1 MSEILEDVNQS
12 ELNFELTTDLLEQLA
27 FTISKIIDCR
37 SKFTVAHS
45 FGVSEVAYK
54 IAKLMDYDED
64 SCRKIRVAGLLH
76 DIGKIGIGIELLNK
90 PGPLTYEER
99 IQIQEHAYYTNK
111 ILYSVKELRDIS
123 EWASHHH
130 EDHQGRGYPDNYQD
144 ECVTEEMDILAYADI
159 FTALAEERPY
169 RKPLPLKDILEILRN
184 DFENKHGSKVLN
196 CIIEHSLEIYK
207 LCKFAISDGISRF
220 SIYESLE
227 RRYEKEVTLDS

>member
-27 FTISKIIDCR
+27 FTILKIIDCR

-54 IAKLMDYDED
+54 IAKLMNYDED

-99 IQIQEHAYYTNK
+99 I
-111 ILYSVKELRDIS
+111 
-123 EWASHHH
+123 
-130 EDHQGRGYPDNYQD
+130 
-144 ECVTEEMDILAYADI
+144 
-159 FTALAEERPY
+159 
-169 RKPLPLKDILEILRN
+169 
-184 DFENKHGSKVLN
+184 
-196 CIIEHSLEIYK
+196 
-207 LCKFAISDGISRF
+207 
-220 SIYESLE
+220 
-227 RRYEKEVTLDS
+227 